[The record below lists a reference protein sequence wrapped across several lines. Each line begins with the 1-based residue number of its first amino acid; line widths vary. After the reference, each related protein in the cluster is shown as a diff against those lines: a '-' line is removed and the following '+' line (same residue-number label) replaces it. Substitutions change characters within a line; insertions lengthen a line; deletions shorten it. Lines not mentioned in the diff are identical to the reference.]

1 MNKIFLYSFTTIVII
16 FLLFVLFIMIK
27 QGGNINNKLKTII
40 GIIIYIT
47 LPVILG
53 LIVAKAIKDYN
64 GVLLIIVFGL
74 LVLLSITLLI
84 IRLIRYNKYKN
95 NREF

>member
-1 MNKIFLYSFTTIVII
+1 MNKIILYSFTTFVTT
-16 FLLFVLFIMIK
+16 FLLFILFIMIK

-40 GIIIYIT
+40 GLIIYIT

-53 LIVAKAIKDYN
+53 LIVVKAIKDYN

-74 LVLLSITLLI
+74 LVLLSVTLSI
-84 IRLIRYNKYKN
+84 IKLIRYNKYKN
-95 NREF
+95 K

>member
-1 MNKIFLYSFTTIVII
+1 MNKIILYSFTTFVTT
-16 FLLFVLFIMIK
+16 FLLFILFIMIK

-40 GIIIYIT
+40 GLIIYIT

-53 LIVAKAIKDYN
+53 LIVVKAIKDYN
-64 GVLLIIVFGL
+64 GVLLLTVFGL
-74 LVLLSITLLI
+74 LVLLSVTLSI

-95 NREF
+95 K

>member
-47 LPVILG
+47 LPIILG
-53 LIVAKAIKDYN
+53 LIVVKAIKDYN
-64 GVLLIIVFGL
+64 GILLILVFGL
-74 LVLLSITLLI
+74 LVLLSVTLSI
-84 IRLIRYNKYKN
+84 VRLIRYNNYKHK
-95 NREF
+95 